1 MQVVKENTAFESPRE
16 RLSNFFSRGDI
27 FYSTDFHLCFVC
39 GGADP
44 EPGHPPTLR
53 RRFLDWAAQ
62 NAQKLVCVQ
71 AESAVTDLLRR
82 AGERRKAGTLSDI
95 ESTIAETVDSLLLFP
110 ESPGSFAELGM
121 FSVDKEIAGKMLV
134 TLLPEHQVDSFLM
147 LGPIRNVSTESEFS
161 PVPWILTQPLDDSF
175 GKIAERLLGGILKK
189 RGYRR
194 RFTLKAWKKLKK
206 REQIAV
212 IDCLVYAA
220 GVLTEEDLFF
230 FIGERFGSYDAS
242 SVRLLV
248 GLLVALDRVAVTDDA
263 DMISKANPVLPCF
276 IESEGLELSDV
287 KAVWMTAYGRH
298 LPDAVRLIR
307 EVNP

>member
-1 MQVVKENTAFESPRE
+1 MD
-16 RLSNFFSRGDI
+16 FFSRGDV

-44 EPGHPPTLR
+44 QEGQPPTLR
-53 RRFLDWAAQ
+53 RTFLDWAAI

-95 ESTIAETVDSLLLFP
+95 ESIIAGTVHSLLLFP

-147 LGPIRNVSTESEFS
+147 LGPIRNISAESEFS
-161 PVPWILTQPLDDSF
+161 PVPWILTEPIEESF
-175 GKIAERLLGGILKK
+175 RRIAERLLGGILKK

-194 RFTLKAWKKLKK
+194 RFALKSWKEFTK
-206 REQIAV
+206 REQLAI
-212 IDCLVYAA
+212 IDCLIYAT
-220 GVLTEEDLFF
+220 GILTEEDLFL
-230 FIGERFGSYDAS
+230 FIGAKFGVYDAS
-242 SVRLLV
+242 AIRLLV
-248 GLLVALDRVAVTDDA
+248 GLLVALDRVVMTDDA
-263 DMISKANPVLPCF
+263 DMISRSSHILPCF

-287 KAVWMTAYGRH
+287 KAVWMTAYDRH
-298 LPDAVRLIR
+298 LPDAGRLIR